1 MRGPMMGVG
10 WLAAALLLAG
20 PAVAQAQGGGGGQG
34 GGQSGGRPGDP
45 AESEPVPAQVAKKEQ
60 RAGVAPSPA
69 QARQTDQALEDLNRK
84 LLRDEQTR
92 PPRAASAPGGGG

>member
-1 MRGPMMGVG
+1 MRSPMMGVG

-20 PAVAQAQGGGGGQG
+20 PAVAQGQGGGGGQS

-92 PPRAASAPGGGG
+92 PPKAASAPGGGG